1 MSIVWSDELNT
12 GIKEIDR
19 QHRRIADYINALE
32 SAQIND
38 EQEAVAMVI
47 NECVDYTATHFTF
60 EEQLQHE
67 AGYEFLDVHRK
78 VHAMFT
84 QRIAEYQR
92 RFNAGENVAAELHE
106 LLGRWLVNH
115 IKLDDADYVGA
126 VKLHQ
131 AAVLRRSRKKGG
143 ISFIRRLF
151 G

>member
-12 GIKEIDR
+12 GIQEIDK
-19 QHRRIADYINALE
+19 QHRRIVDYINALE
-32 SAQIND
+32 SAKAAD
-38 EQEAVAMVI
+38 ELTMVATVI
-47 NECVDYTATHFTF
+47 NECVDYTATHFAF

-67 AGYEFLDVHRK
+67 AGYEFLEVHRK

-92 RFNAGENVAAELHE
+92 RFNAGEDVAAELHD

-131 AAVLRRSRKKGG
+131 AAILRQSRKKSGKG
-143 ISFIRRLF
+143 IIRRLF

>member
-19 QHRRIADYINALE
+19 QHQRIVDYINTLKN
-32 SAQIND
+32 AQTTGD
-38 EQEAVAMVI
+38 LVKVAAVI
-47 NECVDYTATHFTF
+47 NECVDYTVTHFTF
-60 EEQLQHE
+60 EEQLQRE

-92 RFNAGENVAAELHE
+92 RLNAGEDIAVELYE
-106 LLGRWLVNH
+106 LLGRWLINH

-131 AAVLRRSRKKGG
+131 AAVLRQSRKKGG
-143 ISFIRRLF
+143 IGFIRRLF